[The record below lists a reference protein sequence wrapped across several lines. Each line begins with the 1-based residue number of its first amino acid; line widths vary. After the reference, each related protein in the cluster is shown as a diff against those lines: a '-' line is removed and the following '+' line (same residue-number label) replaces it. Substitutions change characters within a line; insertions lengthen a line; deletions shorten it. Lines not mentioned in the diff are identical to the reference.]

1 MSKLFKNIVF
11 GKLYCGIE
19 HSIVEGK
26 HSLNYLLLKKQ
37 KQEFS
42 LEKEGSSANITEF
55 KKLLKKEQPV
65 FVIINNEHVITKTL
79 PNKIEPQK
87 AVQSAFPNLDINDFY
102 YEVHS
107 TKENIFVSICRRE
120 YADGLISEY
129 EAVSIHVIDFSLGS
143 LISTQILP
151 YIEDAKICTSNSQL
165 IIKNK
170 EITEIIKTDAPTNE
184 TYFINDL
191 EIKGASINC
200 LSGILCYYT
209 EISKTKGSFAVL
221 KNKLRA
227 DFIQKQLFNLGLRA
241 ALGIIF
247 IVLLSNFLIFSNYRD
262 KINILNIEIEIG
274 ENNKVKLFALKN
286 EVDKKEKIINEIS
299 MVEGSKLSMYFDI
312 IGATIPK
319 TMQLDKLSYQP
330 LTKKIKNKKQIIYS
344 KEVIIIKGVTLKSND
359 FSNWITVL
367 EKEKW
372 IKSIL
377 VLSYGIGKQ
386 KSSEFEIK
394 ITMNH

>member
-1 MSKLFKNIVF
+1 MKKLFKNIVF

-19 HSIVEGK
+19 HTVVERK
-26 HSLNYLLLKKQ
+26 HSLNYLLLNKQ

-42 LEKEGSSANITEF
+42 TEKEGSSANITEI
-55 KKLLKKEQPV
+55 KRLLKKEQPV

-79 PNKIEPQK
+79 PHKIEPQK
-87 AVQSAFPNLDINDFY
+87 AVQSAFPNLNNNDFY
-102 YEVHS
+102 YEAYS
-107 TKENIFVSICRRE
+107 TKENTFVSICRRE
-120 YADGLISEY
+120 YVDRLINEY
-129 EAVSIHVIDFSLGS
+129 TDVSISVIDFSLGS
-143 LISTQILP
+143 LISAQILP
-151 YIEDAKICTSNSQL
+151 YTTEAEIHTSNSTL
-165 IIKNK
+165 LIKNK
-170 EITEIIKTDAPTNE
+170 ELIEIIKTDAPTNKV
-184 TYFINDL
+184 YLINDL

-209 EISKTKGSFAVL
+209 EISKTEWSFAVL

-227 DFIQKQLFNLGLRA
+227 DFIQKQFFNLGLRA
-241 ALGIIF
+241 ALGLIF
-247 IVLLSNFLIFSNYRD
+247 IILLSNFLIFSNYRD
-262 KINILNIEIEIG
+262 KINTLNSEIEIG

-299 MVEGSKLSMYFDI
+299 TMEGSKLSLYFDI
-312 IGATIPK
+312 IGASIPR
-319 TMQLDKLSYQP
+319 TMQLKQLNYQP
-330 LTKKIKNKKQIIYS
+330 LTKKIKNKKEIIYS
-344 KEVIIIKGVTLKSND
+344 EKSIIIKGVTIKSND

-377 VLSYGIGKQ
+377 VVSYGIGKQ